1 MNASTEQRI
10 IQLLKYTV
18 GVLFVFSAIAK
29 IVPIEPFEKQ
39 LVDLG
44 FASWSTTPWFS
55 RAIIGFEAFL
65 GFAFFQNNYIKKY
78 ITPATAALLFAFCVH
93 LGYTIYLTGGSSGNC
108 GCFGQLLPMTPIQAL
123 MKNIATFG
131 LLYFIYKK
139 HQDQQPASF
148 TPIMIAFSIAF
159 SALLIARP
167 LKSYQTTSNNTSV
180 VELSDTSSTS
190 TTSILQED
198 SLNTAIENNPVI
210 AAQNTTTPSTST
222 NTTHQNT
229 STNTTTKTVEQKLPS
244 QVSIYHNFN
253 VFSDGKK
260 VNLDEGTKIVALLSL
275 ECEHCMETAKQIGE
289 LNKEKGL
296 PPVYYLF
303 WGNEGQLESFYAV
316 AKYKFPHKIIEPQ
329 IFFPLLGDNTSPPRV
344 SVLKEGN
351 LVGDFNFET
360 FNKEKLLKAIQ

>member
-1 MNASTEQRI
+1 MNANTEQRI

-123 MKNIATFG
+123 VKNIATFG
-131 LLYFIYKK
+131 LLYVIYKK

-148 TPIMIAFSIAF
+148 TPIMIAFSIAY

-167 LKSYQTTSNNTSV
+167 IKSYETTSNNNPV
-180 VELSDTSSTS
+180 VELQDTSAIQNTVTLNDTTNASIENNEANTNISTS
-190 TTSILQED
+190 T
-198 SLNTAIENNPVI
+198 
-210 AAQNTTTPSTST
+210 STKSSTT
-222 NTTHQNT
+222 NTPNT
-229 STNTTTKTVEQKLPS
+229 STTTTVKTVDQKLPS

-329 IFFPLLGDNTSPPRV
+329 IFFPLLGDNPSPPRI